1 MSKNVRG
8 ISVIVANTD
17 KVLWSG
23 IAVSVSS
30 FNSDGPFDILAG
42 HANFITLIDH
52 KPITIISADKQPM
65 IYNFKQA
72 IIFVVNNIVKIYAE
86 E

>member
-1 MSKNVRG
+1 MSKNSRG
-8 ISVIVANTD
+8 VSVIVANTD

-23 IAVSVSS
+23 IAASVSS

-42 HANFITLIDH
+42 HANFITLIDA
-52 KPITIISADKQPM
+52 KPITIVTPDKQTM
-65 IYNFKQA
+65 TFAFKQA